1 MYFGYFAFNSRS
13 WTEVGMGEHQKVRVS
28 SEHEHVVF
36 HKVRVSSEHEHLSI
50 EYERVSSTKVRVPS
64 EYRAP
69 TYIIFKVKFK

>member
-1 MYFGYFAFNSRS
+1 
-13 WTEVGMGEHQKVRVS
+13 MGEHQKVRVS

-69 TYIIFKVKFK
+69 TYIIFKVKLINNYFYLQNFHNPWIR